1 MAEQVYTERHD
12 VGLVARA
19 IHDHACPSD
28 PDAGCAWFEDGPPCD
43 IDVCAGFARTV
54 LDAMVAAGWRPPSAT
69 GAVIHPTHAEQVAYD
84 EGYAQGR
91 TAAAEAIADALDAE
105 LKHGAPAMSPAYHSG
120 YRDAARYVRN
130 RGAEAGR

>member
-1 MAEQVYTERHD
+1 MNYTPTDTD
-12 VGLVARA
+12 VNMVVEA
-19 IHDHACPSD
+19 IYGPADHPAPS
-28 PDAGCAWFEDGPPCD
+28 PEVNAFGGRLRRKAT
-43 IDVCAGFARTV
+43 AV
-54 LDAMVAAGWRPPSAT
+54 LDVLVAAGWRPPSAT

-91 TAAAEAIADALDAE
+91 TAVAEEIADALDAE

-130 RGAEAGR
+130 RGAEAGRG